1 MNILKEPVRRS
12 EASSKTM
19 AGLVSSYLLVSHS
32 ALLAGLTVHWQL
44 RSNYTGCHR
53 EEELLV

>member
-1 MNILKEPVRRS
+1 MKEPVRRS
-12 EASSKTM
+12 GASSKTM
-19 AGLVSSYLLVSHS
+19 AGLVSSYLLVSHT
-32 ALLAGLTVHWQL
+32 ALLAALTVHWQL